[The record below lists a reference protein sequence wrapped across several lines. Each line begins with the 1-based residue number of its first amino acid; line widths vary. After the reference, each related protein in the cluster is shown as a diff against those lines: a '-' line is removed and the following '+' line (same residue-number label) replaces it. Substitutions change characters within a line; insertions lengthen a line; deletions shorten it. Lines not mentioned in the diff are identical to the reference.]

1 MVTSIRT
8 RKIARS
14 TVRRVKRNKLSKNVR
29 RMLKRKVSK
38 RKVMKGGASHFDI
51 YFVYFSE
58 TKGLLTC
65 SNARFRMNVVG
76 LLFYSK
82 VNGDSFYFGY
92 DQFGYVNCDIFSMD
106 KYKIFTPQYNQHSSV
121 KYRTGPILVQDLAFI
136 SWLCDLPMTHPL
148 ITQLKNRI
156 NNNGILQLRDNN
168 VLYCVNLNK
177 KLFGNTLELGYCEK
191 KTKEE
196 SVSDDVEDNE
206 TTTKTTFEIT
216 KVGNLQPN
224 LPIERVVEGEIEI
237 KIDDDTT
244 FYFYLELR
252 KQTNEISRIV
262 SVVNAIIAA
271 GNIMTQEINYTKNR
285 LLDDYNNT
293 YSVANKQT
301 KHKNITGMLDDC
313 LKKQQQP
320 QQQQPQQPQPL
331 QQATTTTTT
340 TPP

>member
-1 MVTSIRT
+1 
-8 RKIARS
+8 
-14 TVRRVKRNKLSKNVR
+14 
-29 RMLKRKVSK
+29 
-38 RKVMKGGASHFDI
+38 
-51 YFVYFSE
+51 
-58 TKGLLTC
+58 
-65 SNARFRMNVVG
+65 
-76 LLFYSK
+76 
-82 VNGDSFYFGY
+82 
-92 DQFGYVNCDIFSMD
+92 
-106 KYKIFTPQYNQHSSV
+106 
-121 KYRTGPILVQDLAFI
+121 
-136 SWLCDLPMTHPL
+136 
-148 ITQLKNRI
+148 LKNRI

-252 KQTNEISRIV
+252 KQTNKISRIV
-262 SVVNAIIAA
+262 SVVNAIIEA

-340 TPP
+340 TPPHNL